1 MKKKILYLL
10 LVVLSLFTLAGC
22 SFALRAETPYQSP
35 TPYEQLR
42 IDMIATVEKS
52 VVAVKTETGHG
63 SGIIYKSEPIL
74 ESSETLYYV
83 MTNYH
88 VVENGGEMTVHF
100 GSGKTDIPVFDYA
113 GYKLYDIA
121 VVRFK
126 SNKTFRVHNVAPINN
141 NTITEIVK
149 GQDVYAIGSPHNL
162 DKFNY
167 VTQGIVSLNTFPYN
181 GVNGLAIMHDAE
193 LNPGNSG
200 GPLFNL
206 NGELIGI
213 NVAKIPTVSSKDGT
227 IAAEGL
233 NYSLSIN
240 KIAPIVRNFTNG
252 DYNEV
257 VRKPR
262 LGVSVLDVLDF
273 LNPKEGPS
281 MDPALLPPNPVGVVV
296 VGFDQTRNAKD
307 VLEMYD
313 LIIGMNGTPV
323 TSTASIIAQLA
334 NAKFGDSHVLTVM
347 RKVGDAFV
355 ELTFTIILS

>member
-10 LVVLSLFTLAGC
+10 LAVLSLFTLAGC

-42 IDMIATVEKS
+42 IDMIATVEPS
-52 VVAVKTETGHG
+52 VVVVKTETGHG

-100 GSGKTDIPVFDYA
+100 GSDKTDIPIADYA
-113 GYKLYDIA
+113 GYELYDIA

-126 SNKTFRVHNVAPINN
+126 TNKTLRVHNVAPIND
-141 NTITEIVK
+141 NTTTEIIK
-149 GQDVYAIGSPHNL
+149 GQDVYAIGTPQNI

-167 VTQGIVSLNTFPYN
+167 VTQGIVSLATYAYN
-181 GVNGLAIMHDAE
+181 GVDGLGIMHDAE

-227 IAAEGL
+227 ISAEGL

-240 KIAPIVRNFTNG
+240 KIAPIVRNFKES
-252 DYNEV
+252 DFQQV

-262 LGVSVLDVLDF
+262 LGITVQEVEIF
-273 LNPKEGPS
+273 LQENDAS
-281 MDPALLPPNPVGVVV
+281 LLPPNPVGVVV
-296 VGFDQTRNAKD
+296 VGFDQTRNAKSY
-307 VLEMYD
+307 LEMYD
-313 LIIGMNGTPV
+313 LIISMNGSPV
-323 TSTASIIAQLA
+323 TSIADIAAQLTGA
-334 NAKFGDSHVLTVM
+334 EFGDSHVLTIM
-347 RKVGDAFV
+347 RKVGGSFV
-355 ELTFTIILS
+355 ELSFTIILS

>member
-1 MKKKILYLL
+1 MKKKLLYL
-10 LVVLSLFTLAGC
+10 VLTLMTVFALTGC
-22 SFALRAETPYQSP
+22 SLALRAEVPYQSP

-42 IDMIATVEKS
+42 IDMIATVEES

-63 SGIIYKSEPIL
+63 SGIIFKSEPVL

-88 VVENGGEMTVHF
+88 VVEDGGEMTVHF
-100 GSGKTDIPVFDYA
+100 GADQTDIPVVDFA
-113 GYKLYDIA
+113 GYELYDIA
-121 VVRFK
+121 VVRFQ
-126 SNKTFRVHNVAPINN
+126 SSKTFRVHNVAPIND
-141 NTITEIVK
+141 NTITEIIK
-149 GQDVYAIGSPHNL
+149 GQDVYAIGSPQNL

-167 VTQGIVSLNTFPYN
+167 VTQGIVSLATFPYN
-181 GVNGLAIMHDAE
+181 GVVGLAIMHDAE

-213 NVAKIPTVSSKDGT
+213 NVAKIPTVSSKTGT

-240 KIAPIVRNFTNG
+240 KIAPIIRSFTEN
-252 DYNEV
+252 DYQEV

-262 LGVSVLDVLDF
+262 LGISVQEVDIFLDPNNVPP
-273 LNPKEGPS
+273 N
-281 MDPALLPPNPVGVVV
+281 DPALLPPNPVGVVV

-307 VLEMYD
+307 FLELYD
-313 LIIGMNGTPV
+313 LIIEMNGTPI
-323 TSTASIIAQLA
+323 TSIADIGAQLTDA
-334 NAKFGDSHVLTVM
+334 EFGDQHVLKVL
-347 RKVGDAFV
+347 RKVGDSFV

>member
-1 MKKKILYLL
+1 MKKKLLYLL
-10 LVVLSLFTLAGC
+10 LATLTLFTLAGC

-42 IDMIATVEKS
+42 IDMIATVEPS

-88 VVENGGEMTVHF
+88 VVEDGGEMTVHF
-100 GSGKTDIPVFDYA
+100 GADQTDIPVIDYA
-113 GYKLYDIA
+113 GYELYDIA
-121 VVRFK
+121 VVRFRT
-126 SNKTFRVHNVAPINN
+126 NKVLRVHNVAPIND
-141 NTITEIVK
+141 NTITEIIK
-149 GQDVYAIGSPHNL
+149 GQDVYAIGSPQNL

-167 VTQGIVSLNTFPYN
+167 VTQGVVSLSTFPYN
-181 GVNGLAIMHDAE
+181 GIVGLAIMHDAE

-213 NVAKIPTVSSKDGT
+213 NVAKIPTVSSQDGT
-227 IAAEGL
+227 ISAEGL

-240 KIAPIVRNFTNG
+240 KIAPIVRSFTEN
-252 DYNEV
+252 DFQEV

-262 LGVSVLDVLDF
+262 LGISVQEVEIF
-273 LNPKEGPS
+273 LQEN
-281 MDPALLPPNPVGVVV
+281 DAALLPPNPVGVVV

-307 VLEMYD
+307 FLEMYD
-313 LIIGMNGTPV
+313 LIISMNGAPI
-323 TSTASIIAQLA
+323 TSIAEIGAQLTDA
-334 NAKFGDSHVLTVM
+334 EFGDPHVIRVL
-347 RKVGDAFV
+347 RKVGDSFV
-355 ELTFTIILS
+355 ELEFTIILS

>member
-1 MKKKILYLL
+1 MKKKLLY
-10 LVVLSLFTLAGC
+10 FTLTLMTVLALTGC
-22 SFALRAETPYQSP
+22 SFALRAEVPYQPP

-52 VVAVKTETGHG
+52 VIVVKTETGHG
-63 SGIIYKSEPIL
+63 SGIIYKSEPVTD
-74 ESSETLYYV
+74 SNETLYYA

-88 VVENGGEMTVHF
+88 VVEDGGEMTVHF
-100 GSGKTDIPVFDYA
+100 GSDQQDIPVLDYA
-113 GYKLYDIA
+113 GDEAYDIA

-126 SNKTFRVHNVAPINN
+126 SSKAFRVHNVGPINN
-141 NTITEIVK
+141 NTVTEIIK
-149 GQDVYAIGSPHNL
+149 GQDVYAIGAPHNI

-167 VTQGIVSLNTFPYN
+167 VTQGIVSLISFPYN
-181 GVNGLAIMHDAE
+181 NIEGLAIMHDAE

-213 NVAKIPTVSSKDGT
+213 NVAKIPTVSSKDGE

-240 KIAPIVRNFTNG
+240 AIAPIVNNFSGT
-252 DYNEV
+252 DYVVV

-262 LGVSVLDVLDF
+262 LGITVQEVSIF
-273 LNPKEGPS
+273 LLENDAE
-281 MDPALLPPNPVGVVV
+281 LLPPNPVGVVV

-307 VLEMYD
+307 FLEKYD
-313 LIIGMNGTPV
+313 LIIEMNGV
-323 TSTASIIAQLA
+323 VITSIADIGVQLDGA
-334 NAKFGDSHVLTVM
+334 NFGDSHVIKVM
-347 RKVGDAFV
+347 RKVGDQFTV
-355 ELTFTIILS
+355 FTYTIILS

>member
-10 LVVLSLFTLAGC
+10 LVVFSLMTLAGC

-42 IDMIATVEKS
+42 IDMIATVEPS

-100 GSGKTDIPVFDYA
+100 GSGKTDIPVLDYA
-113 GYKLYDIA
+113 GYELYDIA

-126 SNKTFRVHNVAPINN
+126 TDKTLRVHNVAPIND

-167 VTQGIVSLNTFPYN
+167 VTQGIVSLPTFAYN
-181 GVNGLAIMHDAE
+181 GVTGLAIMHDAE

-206 NGELIGI
+206 KGELVGI

-240 KIAPIVRNFTNG
+240 KIAPIVRNFKAS
-252 DYNEV
+252 DFQEV

-262 LGVSVLDVLDF
+262 IGISVQEVEIF
-273 LNPKEGPS
+273 LQDN
-281 MDPALLPPNPVGVVV
+281 DAALLPPNPVGVVV

-307 VLEMYD
+307 YLEMYD
-313 LIIGMNGTPV
+313 LIVSMNGTPI
-323 TSTASIIAQLA
+323 TSIADIGAQLVD
-334 NAKFGDSHVLTVM
+334 AKFGDSHVIKVM
-347 RKVGDAFV
+347 RKVGESFV